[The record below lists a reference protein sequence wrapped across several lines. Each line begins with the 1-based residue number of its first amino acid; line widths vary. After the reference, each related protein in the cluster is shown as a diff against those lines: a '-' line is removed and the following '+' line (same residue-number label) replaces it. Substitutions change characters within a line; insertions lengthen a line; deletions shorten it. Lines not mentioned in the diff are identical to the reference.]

1 MGKVTRS
8 IIIGACMIA
17 PGGLIALTALAVVDK
32 ETRQKLLDMKDKAV
46 NYLKEYGREKD

>member
-1 MGKVTRS
+1 MSKISRS
-8 IIIGACMIA
+8 LIIGACMIA

-32 ETRQKLLDMKDKAV
+32 ETRKKLFEIKDKAV